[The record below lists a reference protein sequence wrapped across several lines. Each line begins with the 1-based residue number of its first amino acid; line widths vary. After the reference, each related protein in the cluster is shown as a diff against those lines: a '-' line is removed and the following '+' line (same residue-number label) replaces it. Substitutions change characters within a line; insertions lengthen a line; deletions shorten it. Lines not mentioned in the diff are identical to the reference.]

1 MQAALEQLDAKHAA
15 LVAAAPAEPFL
26 CCGGVQELALR
37 IDLAALE
44 AKSAAASA
52 KDGKAGCVGYL
63 WDCVQAIGRADLA
76 AGVTCLRIVGIAWE
90 AEREA
95 AAAYLRAAF
104 V

>member
-15 LVAAAPAEPFL
+15 WVAAAPAEPFL

-63 WDCVQAIGRADLA
+63 WDCVQAIADLVE
-76 AGVTCLRIVGIAWE
+76 VTSLRIVGIAWE